1 MTSLTFYGGVNEIG
15 GNKIL
20 VEDKDTHIFLDFGMS
35 FGKSGEFFSEF
46 LMPKK
51 CNGVNDYISLGLV
64 PDLKGLY
71 RPDYLEKT
79 KKPAEEPEF
88 DGILLSHAHFDHNG
102 FLNLVRPDIPL
113 YCSEGSRCVME
124 MLDATSK
131 MSEFLR
137 QKVSFKFVDKKRGEG
152 VKRLDSRD
160 PEGTVKRDV
169 KIADKPFSIGS
180 FKITPIP
187 VNHSLPGALAFA
199 VETSSGTII
208 YSGDYR
214 FHGYGD
220 MTEKFVEKASSFDP
234 VALITEGT
242 RIRSNNVETEKEVYD
257 TVTEFAGGSRQLVI
271 ANFPVR
277 DTDRMLTFQKAA
289 QDNDRRLVVDL
300 RQAYLLKTLEENGV
314 EAPRLK
320 DVDVYAC
327 RKSWGLVTE
336 DVDKSLV
343 YGDYDP
349 WESEFIFGKNAVTC
363 KDISGKQGD
372 YVFRCEFFEL
382 KELMDIQPHKDSH
395 YIWSVTEPFD
405 VKMELNEEIVMN
417 WLKHFNIT
425 KIVRKHVSGHAN
437 GNDIKRAVETINPKK
452 VYPVHTD
459 YPGKFREF
467 KPHTVRIKKGKTY
480 NIE

>member
-1 MTSLTFYGGVNEIG
+1 MTNLTFYGGVNEIG

-20 VEDKDTHIFLDFGMS
+20 VEDRGTRIFLDFGMS
-35 FGKSGEFFSEF
+35 FGLSGEFFSEF
-46 LMPKK
+46 LVPKK
-51 CNGVNDYISLGLV
+51 CNGVKDYISLGLV

-71 RPDYLEKT
+71 RTDYLEKT
-79 KKPAEEPEF
+79 GQKREEAAF

-113 YCSEGSRCVME
+113 YCSQGSRCVMD
-124 MLDATSK
+124 MLDNTSNK
-131 MSEFLR
+131 GEFLR
-137 QKVSFKFVDKKRGEG
+137 EKISFKFTEKKDGG
-152 VKRLDSRD
+152 LKRVNAKD
-160 PEGTVKRDV
+160 PAGTVERDV
-169 KIADKPFSIGS
+169 KIVDKPFSIGS

-199 VETSSGTII
+199 IETSDGTIV
-208 YSGDYR
+208 YTGDYR
-214 FHGYGD
+214 FHGYGGD
-220 MTEKFVEKASSFDP
+220 LTEAFIEKARSFDP

-242 RIRSNNVETEKEVYD
+242 RIKSNSVETEKEVYD
-257 TVTEFAGGSRQLVI
+257 AVTDFAKGSKQLVI

-300 RQAYLLKTLEENGV
+300 RQAYLLKTMEEHGV
-314 EAPRLK
+314 DAPRLK

-336 DVDKSLV
+336 GIDKDLV

-349 WESEFIFGKNAVTC
+349 WECEFIFGKNAVTC
-363 KDISGKQGD
+363 KDISSKQGD

-405 VKMELNEEIVMN
+405 VKMELNEEIVLN

-425 KIVRKHVSGHAN
+425 KIIRKHVSGHAN

-452 VYPVHTD
+452 IYPVHTD
-459 YPGKFREF
+459 YPGKFRAF
-467 KPHTVRIKKGKTY
+467 KPHTIRIKKGKEY
-480 NIE
+480 KV